1 MSFTVDLEILGEDEV
16 RQRLQNE
23 GFGQPGSQYYSSAQ
37 EWLRGKERER
47 EDALST
53 RREAREK
60 ESLSISRRAFW
71 ISVCASI
78 VAIAALLFS
87 ILKK

>member
-1 MSFTVDLEILGEDEV
+1 MSRTVDLEILGEDEV
-16 RQRLQNE
+16 SQRLRN
-23 GFGQPGSQYYSSAQ
+23 GGLGSPGSENYTFAQ

-47 EDALST
+47 EDALNT

-60 ESLSISRRAFW
+60 ESLSISRKAFW
-71 ISVCASI
+71 ISVCAII

>member
-1 MSFTVDLEILGEDEV
+1 MSFTVNLEILGEDEV
-16 RQRLQNE
+16 RQRLRN
-23 GFGQPGSQYYSSAQ
+23 GGLGSPGSEKYTFAQ

-47 EDALST
+47 EDVLNT

-60 ESLSISRRAFW
+60 ESLSISRKALW
-71 ISVCASI
+71 ISVCAI
-78 VAIAALLFS
+78 IIAIAALLFS